1 MDLTIDQAIAKGV
14 TAHKAGRLLE
24 AERFYQAILQLQPS
38 HPDANHNLGVLAVSL
53 NKTDRALPLLKTAL
67 EANPKVEQFWVSY
80 ISALIKASHFDKAR
94 KALNRA
100 RKRGVIGEKLR
111 ILEAQIT
118 RLPKK
123 KSSNGE
129 PPYAQVDDLLA
140 HYKAGQLEEALKL
153 ARILTSGYPT
163 SQIPWKVQGALLRI
177 LGQLD
182 GALDANQKAVQLKP
196 DDAEAHYNLANVL
209 KEMERLE
216 DAKESYRDAIT
227 NKPCFAEAH
236 YNLGNVL
243 LAQDEVAQAEHHYE
257 KAITLKPNFAEAFSN
272 LGSAYSELGKIK
284 EAKDCLEKAIG
295 LNPKVAEAHRQLT
308 GFKTFTSKDEQFEAM
323 QKLYCSKAISDED
336 RCHLNFGLAK
346 AFEDL
351 GDLRRSFDHYKK
363 GNAIRKKILNYS
375 FQDDIEIFEKIRK
388 GFNAIRD
395 LSPKFDV
402 VDSSPTP
409 IFIIGMPR
417 SGTTLTEQ
425 IISSHPQVEG
435 AGELRFAG
443 LLGDGLAQGE
453 FGFNDDLILEFRKN
467 YLAQLKSVSAG
478 QKFVTDK
485 MPQNF
490 LYLGLLTAAIP
501 EAKIVHVK
509 RSSAAVCWAN
519 FKQYFSAKGLG
530 YSYDLD
536 DVKGYYE
543 LYSNLM
549 NFWRSSLSETIYEL
563 DYELLTE
570 NQDTEIRK
578 LIHNVGLDWDD
589 KCLSP
594 QNNKR
599 LVLTASN
606 KQVRQ
611 KIYSG
616 SSLAWKK
623 FEPYLEGK
631 FDHL

>member
-1 MDLTIDQAIAKGV
+1 MNLTIEQAIAKGV
-14 TAHKAGRLLE
+14 TAHKAGRLHE

-53 NKTDRALPLLKTAL
+53 DKTDRALPFLKTAL

-80 ISALIKASHFDKAR
+80 ISALIKASHFNKAR

-100 RKRGVIGEKLR
+100 RKLGVSGKNLH

-118 RLPKK
+118 QFPKK
-123 KSSNGE
+123 KPSTGE
-129 PPYAQVDDLLA
+129 PPSAQVDYLLA
-140 HYKAGQLEEALKL
+140 HYNAGRLAEALKL
-153 ARILTSGYPT
+153 AKLLTAGYPA
-163 SQIPWKVQGALLRI
+163 SQMPWKVQGSLLRI

-196 DDAEAHYNLANVL
+196 DDAEAHYNLANLL
-209 KEMERLE
+209 KEMDRFE
-216 DAKESYRDAIT
+216 DAKESYRNAIT
-227 NKPCFAEAH
+227 NKPSFAEAH
-236 YNLGNVL
+236 YNLGNVCL
-243 LAQDEVAQAEHHYE
+243 EQDEVAQAEHHYE
-257 KAITLKPNFAEAFSN
+257 HAVTLRPNFAEAFSN
-272 LGSAYSELGKIK
+272 LGSTYTQLGKMKKAK
-284 EAKDCLEKAIG
+284 ECLEKAIG
-295 LNPKVAEAHRQLT
+295 LNPKVVEAHRHLSRL
-308 GFKTFTSKDEQFEAM
+308 KTFTFKDEQFEVM
-323 QKLYCSKAISDED
+323 QKLYRSEAISDED

-351 GDLRRSFDHYKK
+351 GDFEKSFANYKE
-363 GNAIRKKILNYS
+363 GNAIRKKILSYS
-375 FQDDIEIFEKIRK
+375 FDNDIEIFEKIRRS
-388 GFNAIRD
+388 FNVIREI
-395 LSPKFDV
+395 SPKIEM

-409 IFIIGMPR
+409 IFIMGMPR
-417 SGTTLTEQ
+417 SGTTLAEQ

-443 LLGDGLAQGE
+443 QLGDGLAQGDVKI
-453 FGFNDDLILEFRKN
+453 NDELILEFRKS
-467 YLAQLKSVSAG
+467 YLANLQSVSAG

-501 EAKIVHVK
+501 EAKFVHVK
-509 RSSAAVCWAN
+509 RNPAAVCWAN
-519 FKQYFSAKGLG
+519 FKQYFSTKGLG

-536 DVKGYYE
+536 DVVRYFE
-543 LYSNLM
+543 LYSALM
-549 NFWRSSLSETIYEL
+549 NFWRNSLSDTIYEL

-570 NQDTEIRK
+570 NQDSEIRK

-594 QNNKR
+594 QDNKR
-599 LVLTASN
+599 VVLTASN
-606 KQVRQ
+606 KQIRQ